1 VDSIEAGSVK
11 AVASFLRRVVPARYR
26 PIGYLQHLARTQTN
40 HRVRSGPFAGLLY
53 LDHSIGSAYIPKLLG
68 IYEKELA
75 TEVEKLC
82 ARKPDLIVDIGAAEG
97 YYAIGLAVRN
107 PSARVVAFE
116 ANPAGQAA
124 LRQMASLNQVSN
136 RVAVRGKCEP
146 ADLATLMLGTKQP
159 VIICDVEG
167 DEKELLDPV
176 AIPSL
181 ARASIL
187 VELHDFI
194 IPGIT
199 EVLKTRFIATHDL
212 RHIWQQPRSRKQFP
226 WRTLGTSLLPRSYLD
241 WSVSEWR
248 PVRMAWLWMEPHA

>member
-1 VDSIEAGSVK
+1 VK
-11 AVASFLRRVVPARYR
+11 PVASFLRKVIPARYR
-26 PIGYLQHLARTQTN
+26 PVGYLQHLARTRTN
-40 HRVRSGPFAGLLY
+40 RRVRSGPFAGLRY
-53 LDHSIGSAYIPKLLG
+53 LDDSIGSAYIPKLLG
-68 IYEKELA
+68 TYENELA
-75 TEVEKLC
+75 TEVESLC
-82 ARKPDLIVDIGAAEG
+82 ARKPDLIIDIGAAEG

-124 LRQMASLNQVSN
+124 LRKMASLNQVSS
-136 RVAVRGKCEP
+136 RVDVRGKCEP
-146 ADLATLMLGTKQP
+146 TGLAAVLVGMQQP

-181 ARASIL
+181 ARATIM

-194 IPGIT
+194 VPGIT
-199 EVLKTRFIATHDL
+199 ETLKTRFVRTHDL
-212 RHIWQQPRSRKQFP
+212 RHIWQQPRSRVQFP

-248 PVRMAWLWMEPHA
+248 PVRMAWLCMEPHA